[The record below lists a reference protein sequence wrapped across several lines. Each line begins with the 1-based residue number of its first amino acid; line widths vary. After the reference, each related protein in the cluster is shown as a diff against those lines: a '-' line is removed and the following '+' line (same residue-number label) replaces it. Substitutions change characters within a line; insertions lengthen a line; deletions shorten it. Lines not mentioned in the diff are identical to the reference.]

1 MFAAELKNQGVA
13 CCAILER
20 RDDIGIG
27 HTRKLVA
34 LLREMSDVISEGF
47 ARLLLGSCR

>member
-1 MFAAELKNQGVA
+1 MFAAEFKNQGVA

-34 LLREMSDVISEGF
+34 LLREMSDVIPEEF
-47 ARLLLGSCR
+47 AQLLPRSCW